1 MKVIVNDANI
11 LIDLVELK
19 LLPHFFALEFD
30 FLTTE
35 LVLAELFEEQYQ
47 SLLPYIN
54 NGTLIVHEMTGDDL
68 TEIYFLQ
75 TSKPSLSEQDCSAF
89 YQARKNTATL
99 LTSDNTLRAFAKEA
113 QLDVHGHLWVFDRM
127 IEADTITGS
136 RACEKL
142 LELCKTINPKLG
154 LPKDECARRMEL
166 WKKNK

>member
-47 SLLPYIN
+47 ALFPYID
-54 NGTLIVHEMTGDDL
+54 NGTLIVHEMTGEDL
-68 TEIYFLQ
+68 IEIYLIQ
-75 TSKPSLSEQDCSAF
+75 ASKPSLSEQDCSAF
-89 YQARKNTATL
+89 YQARQHAATL
-99 LTSDNTLRAFAKEA
+99 ITSDNTLRAFAKE
-113 QLDVHGHLWVFDRM
+113 QELEVHGHLWVFDCM
-127 IEADTITGS
+127 VAANTITGT

-142 LELCKTINPKLG
+142 SELCETINPKLG
-154 LPKDECARRMEL
+154 LPKGECARRIKL
-166 WKKNK
+166 WKKL

>member
-1 MKVIVNDANI
+1 VKVIVNDANI

-19 LLPHFFALEFD
+19 LLPHFFALEFE

-47 SLLPYIN
+47 SLLPYID

-68 TEIYFLQ
+68 TEIYLIQ
-75 TSKPSLSEQDCSAF
+75 ASRPSLSEQDCSAF

-99 LTSDNTLRAFAKEA
+99 ITSDNTLRAFAKAE
-113 QLDVHGHLWVFDRM
+113 QLEVHGHLWVFDRM
-127 IEADTITGS
+127 VEANTITGS

-142 LELCKTINPKLG
+142 SELCDIINPKLG
-154 LPKDECARRMEL
+154 LPKANVPGE
-166 WKKNK
+166 